1 MTVGVLNSYLVW
13 MPKLFRLNPTK
24 DVFLTLMLISY
35 SIAEFCFLLLSSD
48 RGYKPGW
55 VGVGLGKKRQQ
66 GVKSSRP
73 VTELPC
79 PSPSQGRPKCKKF
92 RMDSEKKSIL
102 S

>member
-24 DVFLTLMLISY
+24 DVFLTLILISY

-55 VGVGLGKKRQQ
+55 VGGCGAWQKAAAAGSKKQSPGHRTPL
-66 GVKSSRP
+66 S
-73 VTELPC
+73 LPI
-79 PSPSQGRPKCKKF
+79 PGAP
-92 RMDSEKKSIL
+92 EV
-102 S
+102 

>member
-1 MTVGVLNSYLVW
+1 MDAKVVQAII
-13 MPKLFRLNPTK
+13 PTK
-24 DVFLTLMLISY
+24 DVFLALMLISY

-79 PSPSQGRPKCKKF
+79 PHPRGGQSVKSFGWILKKNQF
-92 RMDSEKKSIL
+92 
-102 S
+102 